1 MAKTFTHSQTHANYE
16 KNNPYVCATTY
27 KRTHMFIRILY
38 ILYTQSQTQFNERE
52 REKIVAKGKCGQKK
66 RRVKKETTMEKKK
79 GKRPEQRGINKK
91 TKETDIRQ

>member
-1 MAKTFTHSQTHANYE
+1 
-16 KNNPYVCATTY
+16 
-27 KRTHMFIRILY
+27 MFICILY

-79 GKRPEQRGINKK
+79 R
-91 TKETDIRQ
+91 KETGTKRH

>member
-66 RRVKKETTMEKKK
+66 RRVKKETTME
-79 GKRPEQRGINKK
+79 NKK
-91 TKETDIRQ
+91 ERDRNKEALTKKQKRLI

>member
-1 MAKTFTHSQTHANYE
+1 M
-16 KNNPYVCATTY
+16 YVQQPTN
-27 KRTHMFIRILY
+27 RTHMFIRILY

-79 GKRPEQRGINKK
+79 ERDRNKEAL
-91 TKETDIRQ
+91 TKKTDIRQ

>member
-79 GKRPEQRGINKK
+79 ERDRNKEALTKKQKRLI
-91 TKETDIRQ
+91 